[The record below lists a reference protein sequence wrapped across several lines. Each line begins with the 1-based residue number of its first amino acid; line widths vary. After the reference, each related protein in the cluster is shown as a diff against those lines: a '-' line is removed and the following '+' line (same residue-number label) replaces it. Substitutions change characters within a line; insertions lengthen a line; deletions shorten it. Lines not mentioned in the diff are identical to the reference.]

1 MALID
6 TLRQRYPDYSDD
18 EILGALKATKYPDYS
33 IDEIGKA
40 VGYNPSDLG
49 RGFKES
55 FQQLPQLGYGALAG
69 IGAAGETMLGEGG
82 IMSGLKRAGVQGF
95 QDWGDKIASGAR
107 ESDSFSYSYD
117 QAKEGNFGALVDW
130 LQHGLGYVGGQG
142 LQALASAGIGAVGGK
157 MALGASAQQIAK
169 GMVLKEAAVIG
180 ATAEGKALAKD
191 ALIAQATQ
199 NVASKL
205 GQTAAVGALAVGQEG
220 GEIFGD
226 LASQSVKEGRTLTG
240 DELAKAFGATLAA
253 GGLEFVGDKLG
264 LDIIMGKSR
273 IGNKLMGMAGEA
285 PGLGGKLARGAM
297 AGAAAVPAE
306 AGTEYFQTGI
316 EEFGKGTE
324 ASPLPW
330 QQSPEN
336 QAQAF
341 DAAALGALGGGAI
354 GAGGGLMSRA
364 AQRAD
369 PVEATRRLAEAR
381 TVDEM
386 VKAANDIAMAPLT
399 PAVRPRQANESTIN
413 EIRSLGDPALE
424 QEALGLAATAASR
437 SAAPG
442 VRRYAQNRLDEILLP
457 VRQVPVGE
465 ATEMLPTGEA
475 TEVQSPAEA
484 EAAAQANIAQ
494 WLARSKPMDEARAN
508 ALVEQAQARG
518 MDMTVIPHGAEGFT
532 VVPSGWLA
540 PRQRIP
546 VGEAADM
553 IPAGDATEITPE
565 NIELGQI
572 PVGEATEVGGPRPE
586 GMAERT
592 GARNGQVLDLSGR
605 TAVSQYIAR
614 QRQTN
619 TPAARAFVQEFEA
632 GRITPADVMDLIAP
646 GQRAEPTPDQRLAAA
661 AAQAPKIQPGDL
673 LTADGQPYG
682 TRAGAAVRAK
692 REGGGAVVEVPGGY
706 VVRKESPGE
715 PVADLASPAAVPAA
729 PADGLGDQ
737 PGRSLRAVRP
747 DPAATPERAPAPAEA
762 PSSGSGSAVPVGA
775 GPEGVPGALSESPS
789 GGAGVAPAVAPLKD
803 RVDAKRKP
811 TSESD
816 QERSER
822 EWRENFDRVASADDI
837 TKISTAAIERA
848 INYADRVSQNEKRKG
863 WDGSPTNKA
872 LIEAMDREVENLQFA
887 LKLRKPAAPVPDAAA
902 PADQTAPPQ
911 AKAPEA
917 AAPAKPAGFDAEA
930 FDRERNE
937 RIKASRESGNT
948 HLDAV
953 PAYVETMRGKR
964 IRYVH
969 DPKVKGTIFTVDNSS
984 NVYVDWSDAYS
995 QEKEGASPVRYG
1007 KKTVMQST
1015 LGPRDLKDY
1024 VLDKPANTAPLAERV
1039 EAKKKVAE
1047 PTIFALLAGK
1057 RSFTLGEL
1065 TKDGEPFRVKLNNKQ
1080 TSRADWYFEIYADGK
1095 VADSI
1100 PFPALSNG
1108 PMTASKA
1115 ADLLL
1120 DYLRTDSDAKWE
1132 IRLDGEAAPSVS
1144 PAPAAS
1150 PASET
1155 APPKAKRPPKSFR
1168 KKVVVTTDVFVE
1180 ESGRFEQRET
1190 DADSALKALDED
1202 VAELERLRKCLGG

>member
-6 TLRQRYPDYSDD
+6 TLRQKYPDYSDD

-157 MALGASAQQIAK
+157 MALGAAAQQIAK

-324 ASPLPW
+324 ANPLPW
-330 QQSPEN
+330 NQSEEN
-336 QAQAF
+336 QRQAF
-341 DAAALGALGGGAI
+341 DAAALGAIGGGAI

-364 AQRAD
+364 TQIADAPD
-369 PVEATRRLAEAR
+369 PVEATQRLATAG

-424 QEALGLAATAASR
+424 QEALGLMATAASR
-437 SAAPG
+437 SA
-442 VRRYAQNRLDEILLP
+442 
-457 VRQVPVGE
+457 
-465 ATEMLPTGEA
+465 
-475 TEVQSPAEA
+475 
-484 EAAAQANIAQ
+484 
-494 WLARSKPMDEARAN
+494 
-508 ALVEQAQARG
+508 
-518 MDMTVIPHGAEGFT
+518 
-532 VVPSGWLA
+532 
-540 PRQRIP
+540 
-546 VGEAADM
+546 
-553 IPAGDATEITPE
+553 
-565 NIELGQI
+565 
-572 PVGEATEVGGPRPE
+572 
-586 GMAERT
+586 
-592 GARNGQVLDLSGR
+592 
-605 TAVSQYIAR
+605 
-614 QRQTN
+614 
-619 TPAARAFVQEFEA
+619 
-632 GRITPADVMDLIAP
+632 AP

-682 TRAGAAVRAK
+682 TRAGAAVRAT
-692 REGGGAVVEVPGGY
+692 REGGGEVIQVPGGY

-715 PVADLASPAAVPAA
+715 PVTDLAGAAAVPAA
-729 PADGLGDQ
+729 PADGLGNQ
-737 PGRSLRAVRP
+737 PGGSVGAVRP

-775 GPEGVPGALSESPS
+775 GPEGVPGALSGGSQFDPQGLKPGTPEYDAAFTSWSDKRAQAKAAGEIARQRGENQTAIDKRNAWRKRVRDWFLAAKDGDTITDTGTGTKYRVVVKKRANGQTIKSLVAVDDSGQPLSDGRAATGIGMVDDRVDGLDDASLDQDTGSTTPETAGASLAASLGQLLESGEAATSGPTPAPS
-789 GGAGVAPAVAPLKD
+789 LKD
-803 RVDAKRKP
+803 RVDAKRK
-811 TSESD
+811 
-816 QERSER
+816 
-822 EWRENFDRVASADDI
+822 
-837 TKISTAAIERA
+837 
-848 INYADRVSQNEKRKG
+848 
-863 WDGSPTNKA
+863 
-872 LIEAMDREVENLQFA
+872 
-887 LKLRKPAAPVPDAAA
+887 DAAA

-911 AKAPEA
+911 GRAPEA
-917 AAPAKPAGFDAEA
+917 AAPREAFEHAGLKVYPGRVRVGDKVEDRWAVQLPENKATGKVLGDTLHATREEAMTAAEREVARFERDQRNRAEQDAAEA
-930 FDRERNE
+930 AR
-937 RIKASRESGNT
+937 KAEEEARKSAN
-948 HLDAV
+948 
-953 PAYVETMRGKR
+953 RGKS
-964 IRYVH
+964 I
-969 DPKVKGTIFTVDNSS
+969 
-984 NVYVDWSDAYS
+984 
-995 QEKEGASPVRYG
+995 KERAAAA
-1007 KKTVMQST
+1007 Q
-1015 LGPRDLKDY
+1015 
-1024 VLDKPANTAPLAERV
+1024 LDKPTKLPPQAGLGRGTRRESMDKAIEQGRAVVEVQVEDTAAKNADKKAVDAVSKAGYLLSLSNENIPVVKAGLAARDRL
-1039 EAKKKVAE
+1039 K
-1047 PTIFALLAGK
+1047 AGK
-1057 RSFTLGEL
+1057 YDKPEYRVYGGSRQEGPFYEV
-1065 TKDGEPFRVKLNNKQ
+1065 TKTEYD
-1080 TSRADWYFEIYADGK
+1080 YAQSLK
-1095 VADSI
+1095 S
-1100 PFPALSNG
+1100 
-1108 PMTASKA
+1108 
-1115 ADLLL
+1115 
-1120 DYLRTDSDAKWE
+1120 
-1132 IRLDGEAAPSVS
+1132 APSSPEPAVS
-1144 PAPAAS
+1144 QSGETA

-1155 APPKAKRPPKSFR
+1155 APPKPKRPPKSFR
-1168 KKVVVTTDVFVE
+1168 KKVTVTTDVYVE
-1180 ESGRFEQRET
+1180 EAGRFEQRET
-1190 DADSALKALDED
+1190 DADTALKALDED